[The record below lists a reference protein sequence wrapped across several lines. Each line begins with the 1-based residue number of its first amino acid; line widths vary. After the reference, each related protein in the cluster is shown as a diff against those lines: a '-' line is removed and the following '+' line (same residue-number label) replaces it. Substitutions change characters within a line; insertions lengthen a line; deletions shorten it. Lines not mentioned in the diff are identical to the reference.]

1 MDDVTKT
8 KYAEFL
14 ESMIKTVMRYRPNS
28 IAVNMILPDRAIV
41 SGFFECCTNDKLTIA
56 ASLFRDAVQESIEEK
71 EGQE

>member
-8 KYAEFL
+8 KYAGFL
-14 ESMIKTVMRYRPNS
+14 ETMIKTVMRYRPDS
-28 IAVNMILPDRAIV
+28 IAVNMILPDDAIV
-41 SGFFECCTNDKLTIA
+41 SGYFKCCTNNKLTIA